1 VIIGAFTD
9 KGKKREINEDDYYI
23 SDFDELGNGYCIIAD
38 GMGGHNA
45 GEVAS
50 KIAIDVI
57 RDCIDSKYS
66 SDMSEQQI
74 WDILNLSMEKAN
86 YAIYQK
92 SMENEKYSGMGTTA
106 IICLIHNKN
115 AYIAHV
121 GDSRAY
127 LMRDGKMIQ
136 ITTDHSMVEELIN
149 NGSITREEAANHPQ
163 KNVITRA
170 LGCEENIKID
180 TYTQKYSEKDILLI
194 CTDGLTN
201 MLTCDEIIHVISE
214 CENIQHGVEKLV
226 SLSNDK
232 GGLDNITVVALGM

>member
-1 VIIGAFTD
+1 
-9 KGKKREINEDDYYI
+9 
-23 SDFDELGNGYCIIAD
+23 
-38 GMGGHNA
+38 
-45 GEVAS
+45 
-50 KIAIDVI
+50 
-57 RDCIDSKYS
+57 
-66 SDMSEQQI
+66 
-74 WDILNLSMEKAN
+74 
-86 YAIYQK
+86 
-92 SMENEKYSGMGTTA
+92 
-106 IICLIHNKN
+106 
-115 AYIAHV
+115 
-121 GDSRAY
+121 
-127 LMRDGKMIQ
+127 
-136 ITTDHSMVEELIN
+136 MVEELIN